1 MDTSELLIELYGRL
15 VPLAKQAVVGLSS
28 DELRRAPEGANPI
41 GWLVWHLAR
50 VQDHQVSEI
59 FGEEQV
65 WLDAGWAERF
75 GLEADPNNI
84 GFGHSPEDVAS
95 VRPESA
101 DALIDYLQE
110 VDSRT
115 RGWLGDLEAARLDQI
130 VDDRYDPPVTMA
142 VRLVSVADDCLQHVG
157 QANYLRGINEWQ
169 DLA

>member
-1 MDTSELLIELYGRL
+1 MDGSEVLIELYGRV

-28 DELRRAPEGANPI
+28 DELRRAPEGTNPI

-115 RGWLGDLEAARLDQI
+115 RGWLDDLQAARLDQI

-142 VRLVSVADDCLQHVG
+142 IRLVSVADDCLQHVG
-157 QANYLRGINEWQ
+157 QANYLRGINERQ

>member
-1 MDTSELLIELYGRL
+1 MDGSEVLIELYGRV

-28 DELRRAPEGANPI
+28 DELRRAPEGTNPI

-50 VQDHQVSEI
+50 VQDHQVSEM

-115 RGWLGDLEAARLDQI
+115 RGWLDDLQAARLDQI
-130 VDDRYDPPVTMA
+130 VDDRYAPPVTMA

-157 QANYLRGINEWQ
+157 QANYLRGINERQ
-169 DLA
+169 DPA